1 MSLAVLVQIDN
12 SIQKVGLA
20 KSKKMILAKKMP
32 GHPTSDAMGEQAELV
47 ELGQM
52 RRRGGGEVR

>member
-1 MSLAVLVQIDN
+1 
-12 SIQKVGLA
+12 
-20 KSKKMILAKKMP
+20 MP
-32 GHPTSDAMGEQAELV
+32 GHPTSDGRGEQAELV